1 MKIFKKTLG
10 IGEESRTS
18 EVFVD
23 DNGVCWPIY
32 VKRLDCGA
40 MPNNTTKNVAHGV
53 TDIKIGGL
61 SYFECLSLR
70 ADDGTNVWDERNGG
84 TGVRTSI
91 TATNLVLVSTTDL
104 SLHVRGV
111 ALIAYCKTSDNGG
124 VIT

>member
-23 DNGVCWPIY
+23 DNGVSWPIY

-40 MPNNTTKNVAHGV
+40 MPNATTKNVAHGV
-53 TDIKIGGL
+53 ADIKIGGL
-61 SYFECLSLR
+61 SFFELLSLR
-70 ADDGTNVWDERNGG
+70 SDDGTNVWDEK
-84 TGVRTSI
+84 TAAGVYASI
-91 TATNLVLVSTTDL
+91 TATNLVLVSSANISSHL
-104 SLHVRGV
+104 RGV